1 MTESAL
7 SAVEQLQRLEQGE
20 APRPRPALEFLPI
33 QELSDRVTAAGPQ
46 HYLLRGVFPAGDYGV
61 LGGEAKAQ
69 KTWDVLDAAISV
81 ASGTPWLGHVPVDT
95 PGPALAFCGEGG
107 GRNILRRL
115 RALAD
120 AKGVVVEQ
128 LPLTICTRA
137 PHLASNDHLQLM
149 ASQVE
154 LLRPRLVT
162 LDPLYLAVQGA
173 DMASLY
179 KMGALLERVQ
189 HLCEDAGASLLVAT
203 HQNRKEG
210 RGAGRI
216 LGAGPAEW
224 GRVLISKTCISR
236 RTEPR
241 TQASDVVTEIDFVGG
256 EIADRTLRV
265 RRRIWADNPDELD
278 SPLHLEQTVEEV
290 DAPNASS
297 NEKRLAPATRKLLE
311 AVEARGPAVSSEL
324 VDWIAEQYGHGLKRE
339 TVSRNLNELE
349 RLGRVESTDQGS
361 FKPKL
366 WTLVEVNDE
375 APV

>member
-1 MTESAL
+1 MTDPAL
-7 SAVEQLQRLEQGE
+7 SAVDQLAKIEG
-20 APRPRPALEFLPI
+20 ADGSRPALEFLSVRDLA
-33 QELSDRVTAAGPQ
+33 ERVRAAGPQ
-46 HYLLRGVFPAGDYGV
+46 SFLLRGVFPEGDYGV
-61 LGGEAKAQ
+61 LGGEFKSQ
-69 KTWDVLDAAISV
+69 KSWDMLDLAV
-81 ASGTPWLGHVPVDT
+81 AVSSGTPWLGHVPVDA
-95 PGPALAFCGEGG
+95 PGPVLAFCGEGG
-107 GRNILRRL
+107 ARNIMRRIE
-115 RALAD
+115 ALAASRGLVAED
-120 AKGVVVEQ
+120 

-137 PHLASNDHLQLM
+137 PHLSDEHHLDLM
-149 ASQVE
+149 IAQIG
-154 LLRPRLVT
+154 LLRPNLVT

-179 KMGALLERVQ
+179 KMGALLERMQ

-224 GRVLISKTCISR
+224 GRVLISKTVIARHTDPKSK
-236 RTEPR
+236 
-241 TQASDVVTEIDFVGG
+241 ASDVLTELDIIGG
-256 EIADRTLRV
+256 EIADRTLRL
-265 RRRIWADNPDELD
+265 RRRIWADTPDELD
-278 SPLHLEQTVEEV
+278 STLHLEQTVEEV

-311 AVEARGPAVSSEL
+311 AVEARGPAISSEL
-324 VDWIAEQYGHGLKRE
+324 VDWIAGRYGHGLKRE

-366 WTLVEVNDE
+366 WTLVEANDE